1 MQNLDYALRRLEKI
15 YNCKGTGRL
24 FSLVYS
30 DKISLFE
37 EAHIPPTFFGLII
50 FSFLFITSKF
60 HFRLLSPVSTIP
72 IS

>member
-1 MQNLDYALRRLEKI
+1 MQNLDYAMRRLEKI

-50 FSFLFITSKF
+50 FFLFV
-60 HFRLLSPVSTIP
+60 HH
-72 IS
+72 